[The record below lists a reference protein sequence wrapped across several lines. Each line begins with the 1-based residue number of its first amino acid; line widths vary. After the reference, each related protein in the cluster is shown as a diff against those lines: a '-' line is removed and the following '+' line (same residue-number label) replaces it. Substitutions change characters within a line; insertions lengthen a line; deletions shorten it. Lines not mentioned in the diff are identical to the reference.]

1 MSKELRSGYTTGTHA
16 TAVVVASVFEYFYG
30 DILRSVDLELPSS
43 LIATIEVQR
52 EQENS
57 FSTIK
62 VDNDDMDVTKGAKIC
77 ATLYEQEDF
86 QVKKQRPACVK
97 VGALKLYLWAGEGV
111 GVVTKAGLKIA
122 PSYPAINPVPLA
134 MIEQNLQNKLHKP
147 LQGSLH
153 IVISVENGE
162 EIAKNTANAKV
173 GVLGG
178 ISILG
183 TRGIVKPVSATAYIE
198 SIATEISV
206 ASKNSEV
213 VVFTLGNSAQDRA
226 LELYESVSVVEI
238 GNFVY
243 DALMLLEGYHFSKVV
258 FITSV
263 AKMTK
268 VAQGYKNTHNRFG
281 SIDFTQVKEMVESLG
296 SSMQDDVVTLK
307 AVLESLDASTQR
319 VFIEQI
325 TQKAMMQIVEWIES
339 KAEVTETLEVL
350 TLPSEIK
357 KEYRW

>member
-1 MSKELRSGYTTGTHA
+1 MMHYKLSNKE
-16 TAVVVASVFEYFYG
+16 
-30 DILRSVDLELPSS
+30 
-43 LIATIEVQR
+43 
-52 EQENS
+52 
-57 FSTIK
+57 
-62 VDNDDMDVTKGAKIC
+62 
-77 ATLYEQEDF
+77 
-86 QVKKQRPACVK
+86 
-97 VGALKLYLWAGEGV
+97 
-111 GVVTKAGLKIA
+111 
-122 PSYPAINPVPLA
+122 
-134 MIEQNLQNKLHKP
+134 
-147 LQGSLH
+147 SLH

-183 TRGIVKPVSATAYIE
+183 TRGIVKPVSATAYID